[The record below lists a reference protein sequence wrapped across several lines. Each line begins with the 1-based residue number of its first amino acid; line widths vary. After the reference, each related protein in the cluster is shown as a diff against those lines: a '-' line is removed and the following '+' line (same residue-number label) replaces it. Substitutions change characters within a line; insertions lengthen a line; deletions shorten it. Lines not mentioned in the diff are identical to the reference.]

1 MKFVQLAILSAT
13 VGAACAFAPLGPA
26 LPAASTVAATST
38 SSTFSLRMSTEP
50 ETETEEDTTY
60 SILSEDSP
68 PNAPDFTP
76 GQVNA
81 FGSDVSAA
89 SSASASAAA
98 INGWVADEGLPCYG
112 LPGVLPPTGFFDP
125 LGFAQRGISLNEV
138 KRNREAEVM
147 HGRVAMIACVGYF
160 AGEQLPSPFGIN
172 GPAND
177 QLQQVPLPAFI
188 LLTLGIAAAELK
200 RATIG
205 WVEPDLSD
213 WTKTLW
219 KLRDNYY
226 PGDVGFDPLN
236 FKPTD
241 PTAFANMQ
249 TRELQNGRLA
259 MLGWAGMCSQELVN
273 HKSIA
278 DTIDFYQKVY
288 SGVNPYETM

>member
-1 MKFVQLAILSAT
+1 MKLAILSASI
-13 VGAACAFAPLGPA
+13 GAACAFAP
-26 LPAASTVAATST
+26 ASTVG
-38 SSTFSLRMSTEP
+38 STFSLRMSSETP
-50 ETETEEDTTY
+50 TETETVEEAATY
-60 SILSEDSP
+60 AILSEDSP
-68 PNAPDFTP
+68 SNAPDFTP

-81 FGSDVSAA
+81 FGSDGSAA
-89 SSASASAAA
+89 SSVAV
-98 INGWVADEGLPCYG
+98 NGWVADESLPCYG
-112 LPGVLPPTGFFDP
+112 LPGALPPTGFFDP

-160 AGEQLPSPFGIN
+160 AGEQLPSPFGID

-177 QLQQVPLPAFI
+177 QLQQMPLPAFI
-188 LLTLGIAAAELK
+188 FLTLGIAAAELK

-205 WVEPDLSD
+205 WVEPDFSN

-219 KLRDNYY
+219 KLRENYY

-241 PTAFANMQ
+241 PKAFANMQ

-273 HKSIA
+273 HKTIA

-288 SGVNPYETM
+288 AGVNPYESM